1 MKPEDAEPSDYSD
14 TSPGQTPRLSAEDQ
28 RAVDALID
36 HGFDLAAAQAAHPH
50 IAARIAAAHALF
62 ARASDQYPVDPPD
75 PALIDATLARIDRE
89 ESERADRM
97 RLGSRGIPTLGRGR
111 WADFVAVACVA
122 ILAVSVGLPLMNHFG
137 AQREIAACQANLTQL
152 GQALSAYHG
161 DFNSRPIAAGF
172 APDLANLRDWA
183 NYDNSRHLDALAANN
198 YCPPG
203 CLHCAKDIEGS
214 GYASQVPHE
223 ALNRV
228 WLRQAHIP
236 LVADRNPLVYHTAF
250 GGRAFVRSIENSLD
264 HGGRGQNVLF
274 GDLSVVFEVSPVLTV
289 RLREDAAPAPE
300 NIWVPA
306 NRAGLEDSLSAPSEW
321 GAIDVFLTQ

>member
-1 MKPEDAEPSDYSD
+1 MTPEDAEPSDLSA
-14 TSPGQTPRLSAEDQ
+14 TNPGPNARLSADDQ

-36 HGFDLAAAQAAHPH
+36 HGFDLAAAQAAHPD
-50 IAARIAAAHALF
+50 ISARIAATHALF

-97 RLGSRGIPTLGRGR
+97 RLDSRGVPTLGRGR
-111 WADFVAVACVA
+111 WADFVAVTCVA
-122 ILAVSVGLPLMNHFG
+122 ILAISVGLPLINYMG
-137 AQREIAACQANLTQL
+137 SRREIAACQANLAQL
-152 GQALSAYHG
+152 GQGLSAYHG

-172 APDLANLRDWA
+172 APDLTSLRDWA
-183 NYDNSRHLDALAANN
+183 NYDNSRHLDALATNN
-198 YCPPG
+198 YCAPG
-203 CLHCAKDIEGS
+203 CLHCAKDSDGS

-236 LVADRNPLVYHTAF
+236 LVADRNPLVYQTAF
-250 GGRAFVRSIENSLD
+250 GGRALVRSIENSLD
-264 HGGRGQNVLF
+264 HDGRGQNVLF

-289 RLREDAAPAPE
+289 RLRDDAAPTPE

-306 NRAGLEDSLSAPSEW
+306 NRAGREDSLSAPADW